1 MKKPFCSLL
10 YYGLAF
16 LVSGSCNI
24 HNNYS
29 NNYYFQL
36 GLIRDIGTSFQKGVE
51 LKIYIYIVKYES
63 IVEPNLK
70 PIDPEG
76 DPIMAR

>member
-1 MKKPFCSLL
+1 L
-10 YYGLAF
+10 YYGLVF

-29 NNYYFQL
+29 NNGYYFQL
-36 GLIRDIGTSFQKGVE
+36 GLIRDIGTSFQNGVE
-51 LKIYIYIVKYES
+51 LKIYIYIVKFKS

-70 PIDPEG
+70 PLDPEG
-76 DPIMAR
+76 DLTMAR